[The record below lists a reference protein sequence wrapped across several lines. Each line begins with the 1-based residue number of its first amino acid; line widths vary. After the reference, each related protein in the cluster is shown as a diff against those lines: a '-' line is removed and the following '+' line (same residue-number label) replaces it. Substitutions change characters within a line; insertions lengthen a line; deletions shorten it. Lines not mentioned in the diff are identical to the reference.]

1 MHLYNIAYNKG
12 VVSFTYHEI
21 EWHILILFDSAGL
34 PHRAT
39 AARILATAVQNSV
52 GGMIGF
58 ESVVGNVYNARYWT
72 ATSSGH
78 FHMIIMLDGQLGGRF
93 CNENKMQRCKVIK

>member
-1 MHLYNIAYNKG
+1 MG
-12 VVSFTYHEI
+12 FTYHEI
-21 EWHILILFDSAGL
+21 EWHILILLDSAGL

-39 AARILATAVQNSV
+39 AARILAAAVQNSV

-58 ESVVGNVYNARYWT
+58 ESVVRDVYNARYRT

-78 FHMIIMLDGQLGGRF
+78 FHVIIMFDGQLGGRF
-93 CNENKMQRCKVIK
+93 